1 MPQLIMADE
10 DGVLEMLRDS
20 VAAFAQGRPGPQSL
34 RRLRGAEADL
44 DLAQWQEMAAAGW
57 VGLMLPEALGGAD
70 LGIRQQAVISHA
82 LGQALIASPIATA
95 SVLSSAL
102 LTRVADSPER
112 QRLAAG
118 LVQGTCIVV
127 PAVTAGSDGEAVTAR
142 LLAGGVLLDGRRG
155 FIEAAR
161 SASDFLLL
169 ARAGDEDLL
178 VSVPGN
184 AEGLERADRPGV
196 DGGVISSLRLSN
208 CLVAGERILARGDL
222 RGMLE
227 ASINLARTAL
237 AAELAGIAS
246 QAFALTRQ
254 YTIDRKQ
261 FGKPLASFQV
271 LQHRLVDLWAE
282 AEFACSAV
290 VNAVERLEQGHEREA
305 RLAVYAAK
313 ARAGDAAAFVGRQAI
328 HLFGAMGFTDECDIG
343 LYLKR
348 AINLGAA
355 LGQPESLR
363 VQFIQEERAA

>member
-20 VAAFAQGRPGPQSL
+20 VATFAQGRPGPQSL
-34 RRLRGAEADL
+34 RKLRAAGADL
-44 DLAQWQEMAAAGW
+44 DLEQWQEMAAAGW
-57 VGLMLPEALGGAD
+57 IGLMLPEALGGAN
-70 LGIRQQAVISHA
+70 LGIREQAVISHA
-82 LGQALIASPIATA
+82 LGQALVPSPIASA

-102 LTRVADSPER
+102 LARVADSPER
-112 QRLAAG
+112 RRLAAR
-118 LVQGTCIVV
+118 LVQGRSIVV
-127 PAVTAGSDGEAVTAR
+127 PAVAAGGDGEGVAAR
-142 LLAGGVLLDGRRG
+142 SLEGGVLLDGRRAFVEG
-155 FIEAAR
+155 AR
-161 SASDFLLL
+161 SASDLLVV
-169 ARAGDEDLL
+169 ARAGSEDLL
-178 VSVPGN
+178 VSVPAN
-184 AEGLERADRPGV
+184 AEGLERCDRPTV
-196 DGGVISSLRLSN
+196 DGGIISSLTLSN
-208 CLVAGERILARGDL
+208 CLVGNERILARGDL
-222 RGMLE
+222 CAMVE
-227 ASINLARTAL
+227 TSINLERTAL

-246 QAFALTRQ
+246 QAFELARQ

-290 VNAVERLEQGHEREA
+290 VNAVERCEQSSEREA

-313 ARAGDAAAFVGRQAI
+313 ARAADAAAFVGRQAI

-348 AINLGAA
+348 AINLGAC

-363 VQFIQEERAA
+363 LQFIKEERAA